1 MEEKT
6 STHHYS
12 AESSKRS
19 LALVFAV
26 SLIVLGFFGLLGA
39 FQIIVI
45 TWEKVWPLFLLVPGL
60 IFEISY
66 FRNKKLS
73 GLLVP
78 GGILI
83 TLGLLFFFCSFTNY
97 GILEYLWPIFIMAP
111 GIGLLQ
117 MYFLAL
123 PAKGLFIGGIIPF
136 SIGAL
141 FMFFTLLQHTFFS
154 IAFPVVLIG
163 IGLYFLYRFF
173 VSKT

>member
-19 LALVFAV
+19 LALVFAA

-73 GLLVP
+73 H
-78 GGILI
+78 IAAIFKI
-83 TLGLLFFFCSFTNY
+83 TLVAAAGSAVTYICTEL
-97 GILEYLWPIFIMAP
+97 AP
-111 GIGLLQ
+111 TS
-117 MYFLAL
+117 LA
-123 PAKGLFIGGIIPF
+123 
-136 SIGAL
+136 
-141 FMFFTLLQHTFFS
+141 
-154 IAFPVVLIG
+154 
-163 IGLYFLYRFF
+163 
-173 VSKT
+173 KTVNVP